1 MIGPMNHHRTMKG
14 EPIHA
19 DYHVIGLEVQY
30 IESCDKLTT
39 LDGPY
44 NIHNLGGTLKI
55 GTIGYMDA

>member
-1 MIGPMNHHRTMKG
+1 MKG